1 MVSSTNLR
9 SLANHL
15 VAYSGTLTFAQNS
28 TNPDQ
33 QNSMIAFSVSFRGR
47 WQTILQHRG
56 CWNNWL
62 PLQSQ

>member
-33 QNSMIAFSVSFRGR
+33 QNSMIAFSVSSRGR
-47 WQTILQHRG
+47 
-56 CWNNWL
+56 
-62 PLQSQ
+62 